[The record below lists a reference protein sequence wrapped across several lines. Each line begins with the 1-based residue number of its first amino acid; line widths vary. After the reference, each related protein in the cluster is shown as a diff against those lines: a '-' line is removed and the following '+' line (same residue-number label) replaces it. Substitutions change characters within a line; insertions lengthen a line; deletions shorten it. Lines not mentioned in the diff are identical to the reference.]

1 MEERLRQNFFLAVR
15 MGLLLILE
23 GYIVLSRWDVTGVP
37 SGVLLPLALFIAA
50 MSLKELVS
58 GKMKIPFFAAAAV
71 LLIIMVRALGMEFFL
86 LGILFYY
93 EILHCIKPS
102 LLLYCLPL
110 PAAFVSTPL
119 RLSTQL
125 IIVLMLALVYI
136 QNDFVVDSYRRQTM
150 EDDVNEQH
158 LKHDMYRR
166 EHEMQEQLRKNLLQT
181 ENQILE
187 EREQLSQKLHDK
199 LGHSINGSIY
209 QLEAIKVLLEKDP
222 ASSRTMLQA
231 VIDQMRGGMDEI
243 RAILRKERPKKYR
256 IAMIQLEK
264 LCEDCRQKGVE
275 ATLTAEG
282 DLSQVPEKYLEI
294 ILDNAYEAVSNS
306 MKYAKCTAI
315 TISVRVLNKMVRCS
329 ISDNG
334 IGCREIVDGMGISG
348 MRRRIREANGVID
361 FDTEMGFTINML
373 LPLQER
379 DK

>member
-1 MEERLRQNFFLAVR
+1 MEERLRQNFFTAVR
-15 MGLLLILE
+15 IGLLLILE
-23 GYIVLSRWDVTGVP
+23 GYIVLSRSAVTGAP
-37 SGVLLPLALFIAA
+37 SGVLLLLALFIAA
-50 MSLKELVS
+50 MSLKELV
-58 GKMKIPFFAAAAV
+58 GGRKKIPFFAAAAV
-71 LLIIMVRALGMEFFL
+71 ILIVMIKSLGTEFFP
-86 LGILFYY
+86 LGILLYY
-93 EILHCIKPS
+93 ELLHCIKPG
-102 LLLYCLPL
+102 LALYFPPL
-110 PAAFVSTPL
+110 PAAFIPTSLGVNA
-119 RLSTQL
+119 QL

-136 QNDFVVDSYRRQTM
+136 QNDFVVESYRRQTQ
-150 EDDVNEQH
+150 EDCETEQH

-187 EREQLSQKLHDK
+187 EREQLSQQLHDK

-209 QLEAIKVLLEKDP
+209 QLEAIKVLMEKDP
-222 ASSRTMLQA
+222 TASRTMLQA

-264 LCEDCRQKGVE
+264 LCEDCRHKGVDT
-275 ATLTAEG
+275 ALTTEG

-294 ILDNAYEAVSNS
+294 LLDNAYEAVSNS

-315 TISVRVLNKMVRCS
+315 SISIRVLNQMVRCS
-329 ISDNG
+329 IADNG

-348 MRRRIREANGVID
+348 MRRRIREVNGVID
-361 FDTEMGFTINML
+361 FETEIGFTINML